1 MTAKTR
7 RVGRPKGADVE
18 NARRRREQLINA
30 AVSSIVEHGLS
41 ATTLATVARAS
52 GLSQST
58 AVFYFKSKD
67 MLLSEAFRHRMEFYR
82 TTWMEAVSQAGD
94 DPVDR
99 IIAMVFASLDP
110 SLLTRED
117 LAFWNAFWPQAAH
130 SETLSRIDEQFE
142 AERQALLIGLFED
155 AGHLL
160 DGSDWTPTLAAQAV
174 ETMIEGTWVR
184 LYYSADHFTT
194 GAALHS
200 IGVFLSQIFP
210 ERRTEILARAQPLQK
225 TTKAKDP

>member
-1 MTAKTR
+1 MSEKTG

-18 NARRRREQLINA
+18 NATRRKEQLINA

-58 AVFYFKSKD
+58 AVFYFKSKE

-82 TTWMEAVSQAGD
+82 ITWMEAVSQAGD

-110 SLLTRED
+110 SLLTKED

-130 SETLSRIDEQFE
+130 SESLSKIDEQFE
-142 AERQALLIGLFED
+142 AERQELLIELFEQ
-155 AGHLL
+155 AGQFLE
-160 DGSDWTPTLAAQAV
+160 GSDWTPFTAAQAV

-184 LYYSADHFTT
+184 LYYSADHLPTE
-194 GAALHS
+194 AAFVS
-200 IGVFLSQIFP
+200 MAVFLSQIFP
-210 ERRTEILARAQPLQK
+210 EHRAEILARARPTQA
-225 TTKAKDP
+225 TTEANDQ

>member
-1 MTAKTR
+1 MSEKTG
-7 RVGRPKGADVE
+7 RVGRPKGANVE
-18 NARRRREQLINA
+18 NANRRKEQLINA

-41 ATTLATVARAS
+41 ATTLATVAQAS

-58 AVFYFKSKD
+58 AVFYFKSKE

-117 LAFWNAFWPQAAH
+117 LAFWNAFWPQAAQ
-130 SETLSRIDEQFE
+130 SKTLSEFDERLQ
-142 AERQALLIGLFED
+142 AERQDVLTGLFEE
-155 AGHLL
+155 AGYLL
-160 DGSDWTPTLAAQAV
+160 EGSDWTPRIAAQAV
-174 ETMIEGTWVR
+174 ETMVEGTWVR
-184 LYYSADHFTT
+184 LYYSADHLST
-194 GAALHS
+194 GAAFLS
-200 IGVFLSQIFP
+200 MGVFLSRIFP
-210 ERRTEILARAQPLQK
+210 EHRTEILARARSTQA
-225 TTKAKDP
+225 TTEAKDQ